1 VTEQSLAPLR
11 VSKPLRAR
19 KTSPAVPDVTREQ
32 QLHGLSLLSLFLHST
47 ATVQE
52 MMSMLLD
59 QTPAITDAVLVYP
72 LILERKRRLLRASML
87 EGCTDSLL
95 EAAMDGF
102 QEDLTAL
109 EYSLVQNPELDR
121 LFAEGE
127 VVLSDDCAVLM
138 QGVVPDEQRRAG
150 EKALNVRKVAL
161 VPMVVD
167 GEPLGAVAFFFD
179 HADVDVEILELLVG
193 HLTLALRALLVEDEA
208 VRFSDIDPVTWLP
221 NARFL
226 KHTLEDEVV
235 RSGRYGRGLSLV
247 ALDIDGFG
255 AFNET
260 YGQSMGDRLLR
271 SVATTLGETVSSPE
285 MVARYQDDDFIALLP
300 ETSRATAVTIT
311 TRMLAALSRVSVFD
325 GDEDAPPLTMSV
337 AIASF
342 PDDADNARALLKRV
356 LAELEQAKK
365 DLAEPAAE
373 STEVA

>member
-1 VTEQSLAPLR
+1 MNATAPDG
-11 VSKPLRAR
+11 S
-19 KTSPAVPDVTREQ
+19 REE

-52 MMSMLLD
+52 MMSMLLSKS
-59 QTPAITDAVLVYP
+59 PPITGAALVYP
-72 LILERKRRLLRASML
+72 LVLERKRQVLRASML
-87 EGCTDSLL
+87 EGCTDPLL
-95 EAAMDGF
+95 ETAMDSF

-127 VVLSDDCAVLM
+127 VVLSDDCAILM
-138 QGVVPDEQRRAG
+138 RDVMADEQRKAG
-150 EKALNVRKVAL
+150 EKALGVRKVAL

-167 GEPLGAVAFFFD
+167 GEPLGAIAFLFD

-226 KHTLEDEVV
+226 KNSLESEVV
-235 RSGRYGRGLSLV
+235 RSGRYGRRLSLV

-255 AFNET
+255 QFNET
-260 YGQSMGDRLLR
+260 YGQSTGDRLLR
-271 SVATTLGETVSSPE
+271 AVATTLGETVSSPE
-285 MVARYQDDDFIALLP
+285 LVARYQDDDFVVLLP

-311 TRMLAALSRVSVFD
+311 TRMLAALSQISVFNE
-325 GDEDAPPLTMSV
+325 DEDAPPVTMSV

-342 PDDADNARALLKRV
+342 PDDADNSRALLRRV
-356 LAELEQAKK
+356 LADLEEAKK
-365 DLAEPAAE
+365 DRADSEID
-373 STEVA
+373 STEAA